1 MSCMHRT
8 KATLSP
14 IFLWA
19 VDRTLGH
26 CAHHWGGVAGR
37 VAVER
42 DGFPLG
48 DDQVRRVLQDDRGRV
63 RLRVIPGGVGQQVR
77 VAEVI

>member
-1 MSCMHRT
+1 MH
-8 KATLSP
+8 AQNQSNPL
-14 IFLWA
+14 ILLWA